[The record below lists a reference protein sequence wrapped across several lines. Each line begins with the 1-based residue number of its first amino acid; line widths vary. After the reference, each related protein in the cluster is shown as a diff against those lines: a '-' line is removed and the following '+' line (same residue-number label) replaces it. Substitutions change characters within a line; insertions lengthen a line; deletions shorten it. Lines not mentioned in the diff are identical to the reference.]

1 MLQRSRKMWLK
12 IRRSKKSR
20 ERDQEMTQMLD
31 LGWKDY
37 KVAIIN
43 ILEIIEEFTNIS
55 KQYFN
60 RQKLLKITKWN
71 SKYKNTVFYIH
82 WMG

>member
-1 MLQRSRKMWLK
+1 
-12 IRRSKKSR
+12 
-20 ERDQEMTQMLD
+20 MTQMLD